1 MGVFDGTSHRYR
13 TASMLIMTLFQ
24 AAQYFQRGW
33 SEALVDCGR
42 DESVRRNA
50 KRDILPSHSRRMQA
64 QTERQW
70 R

>member
-1 MGVFDGTSHRYR
+1 
-13 TASMLIMTLFQ
+13 MLIMTLFQ